1 MCCDLIDIDRPGIK
15 CVFDH
20 QDSPVLS
27 RVLSGK
33 AQGIGRLAGKHR
45 SEHHFERH
53 CGLHVDTMKTP
64 MDIDAGLATGTV
76 CFVVFIALVCC
87 VYNIYRRN
95 RTSSLYDLQ
104 EENPV

>member
-1 MCCDLIDIDRPGIK
+1 
-15 CVFDH
+15 
-20 QDSPVLS
+20 
-27 RVLSGK
+27 
-33 AQGIGRLAGKHR
+33 
-45 SEHHFERH
+45 
-53 CGLHVDTMKTP
+53 MKTP